1 MSRTEELNQRIRQR
15 NVGDTPQ
22 FYFSPRP
29 VPTKYTTMPIIDEQI
44 QYKVPIQTVPTFDTT
59 LNFLPGTSAPWTG
72 WVDQVDTETDLM
84 RTTHYKPLSK
94 SDMYYV
100 HVPSK
105 EEQQPYPL
113 LFASVKTSDSGIKP
127 HAKETRPFNNVTS
140 LKISNKRS

>member
-29 VPTKYTTMPIIDEQI
+29 VPTKYTAMPIMDEQK
-44 QYKVPIQTVPTFDTT
+44 QSKVSIKKEPTFDTT
-59 LNFLPGTSAPWTG
+59 VNFLPATSAPWTG
-72 WVDQVDTETDLM
+72 FVDQVDTETNLM
-84 RTTHYKPLSK
+84 RTSHYTPLSK

-105 EEQQPYPL
+105 EEQQPHPL

-127 HAKETRPFNNVTS
+127 HPKETSTFYNVTS
-140 LKISNKRS
+140 LKLGNKGR

>member
-29 VPTKYTTMPIIDEQI
+29 VPTKYTAMPIVDEQK
-44 QYKVPIQTVPTFDTT
+44 QPNVPIKKVSTFDTT
-59 LNFLPGTSAPWTG
+59 THFLPATSAPWTG
-72 WVDQVDTETDLM
+72 FVDQVDTETNLM
-84 RTTHYKPLSK
+84 RTSHYVPLAK

-105 EEQQPYPL
+105 EEQQPHPL
-113 LFASVKTSDSGIKP
+113 LFASTKTSDSGIKP
-127 HAKETRPFNNVTS
+127 HVKETRTFYNVTS
-140 LKISNKRS
+140 LKI

>member
-29 VPTKYTTMPIIDEQI
+29 VPTKYTAMPIVDEQ
-44 QYKVPIQTVPTFDTT
+44 KSFNVPIKKESTFDTT
-59 LNFLPGTSAPWTG
+59 LNFLPATSAPWTG
-72 WVDQVDTETDLM
+72 FVDQVDTETNLM
-84 RTTHYKPLSK
+84 RTSNFTPLAK

-100 HVPSK
+100 HVPNK

-113 LFASVKTSDSGIKP
+113 LFASIKTSDSGIKP
-127 HAKETRPFNNVTS
+127 HVKETRTFNNVTS
-140 LKISNKRS
+140 LKTFNKGV